1 MKTIEETA
9 MQYDRDREFM
19 LDYYLKEYNRM
30 KMKTDDNHP
39 YMLRLKLL
47 IKELRKK
54 N

>member
-1 MKTIEETA
+1 MKTIEEAA

-19 LDYYLKEYNRM
+19 LDYYLKEYNRI

-39 YMLRLKLL
+39 HILHIKQL

-54 N
+54 K